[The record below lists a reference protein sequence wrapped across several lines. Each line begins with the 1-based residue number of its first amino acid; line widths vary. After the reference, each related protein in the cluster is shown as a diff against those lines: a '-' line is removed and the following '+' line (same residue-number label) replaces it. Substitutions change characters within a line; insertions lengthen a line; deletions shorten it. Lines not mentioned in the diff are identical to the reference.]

1 MTRLFRRGEL
11 KAALLDALDASGP
24 SNGYTIMQTL
34 AEQIGESWQPSP
46 GAVYPALLALE
57 DTGLVQG
64 TDRNGSRV
72 YELTAAGVRA
82 ASKLHG
88 TVDAVATRARATPP
102 APSTL
107 GALLD
112 DFVAGVEG
120 RQRAVDDHRKQAIAA
135 ILDGARDNI
144 ERLIGKETT

>member
-11 KAALLDALDASGP
+11 KAALLDALDVVGP

-34 AEQIGESWQPSP
+34 SEQIGESWQPSP

-57 DTGLVQG
+57 DTGLVRA

-72 YELTAAGVRA
+72 YELTTAGRPA

-88 TVDAVATRARATPP
+88 TLEAVATRARAAPP

-107 GALLD
+107 GSVLD

-120 RQRAVDDHRKQAIAA
+120 RQRAVDDDSKQAIAA
-135 ILDGARDNI
+135 ILDGARNSI
-144 ERLIGKETT
+144 EHIIGKET

>member
-11 KAALLDALDASGP
+11 KAALLDALDAAGP
-24 SNGYTIMQTL
+24 SNGYPIMQTL

-88 TVDAVATRARATPP
+88 TVDAVARRARATPP
-102 APSTL
+102 
-107 GALLD
+107 
-112 DFVAGVEG
+112 
-120 RQRAVDDHRKQAIAA
+120 
-135 ILDGARDNI
+135 
-144 ERLIGKETT
+144 